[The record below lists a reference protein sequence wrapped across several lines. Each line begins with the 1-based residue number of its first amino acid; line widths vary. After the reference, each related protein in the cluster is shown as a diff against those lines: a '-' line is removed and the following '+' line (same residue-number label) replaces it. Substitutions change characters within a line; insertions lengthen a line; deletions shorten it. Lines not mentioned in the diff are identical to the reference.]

1 MTDAEKLRRAL
12 DVLEALV
19 LRAHAGTDD
28 DIAWREASED
38 IERIAS
44 LLDAVPP
51 ETLRALKEGTW
62 VAVPKKPTVSMD
74 DAAWKAYNSPIW
86 SYAMLY
92 RAMLAAAPMKPEG

>member
-1 MTDAEKLRRAL
+1 MTDADKLRRIGLAL
-12 DVLEALV
+12 RDKEAL
-19 LRAHAGTDD
+19 LFENAPLYIKQLECCAD
-28 DIAWREASED
+28 
-38 IERIAS
+38 

-92 RAMLAAAPMKPEG
+92 RAMLAAAPAKPEG